1 MVHVSFPNARRPE
14 MNPVGKAIRKKAY
27 VATLEAFFAFFL
39 TFSFIIFVVHEIAT
53 SKALNTPRNI
63 LPTLENDETFRQ
75 CILTD
80 NTTCLQNIID
90 PYVPPIFDI
99 KVTVN
104 EIAPFQAPDDVFTE
118 SILVASNRTASYKIV
133 KLYYW
138 EI

>member
-1 MVHVSFPNARRPE
+1 MKQPR
-14 MNPVGKAIRKKAY
+14 MNFIGKRTIGKRAIGKSGY

-39 TFSFIIFVVHEIAT
+39 TFSFVIFVIHEVAT

-63 LPTLENDETFRQ
+63 LPTLEHDEDFRA
-75 CILTD
+75 CVVAE

-90 PYVPPIFDI
+90 PYIPPIFDI
-99 KVTVN
+99 KVTIN
-104 EIAPFQAPDDVFTE
+104 EIAPFQAPDDVFTD
-118 SILVASNRTASYKIV
+118 SILVVSNRTASYKIV